1 MKGITPYTLE
11 VTQPPASAQV
21 TASALWPAMV
31 IAARALREK
40 VTTRVAPL
48 VWNFSSSAK
57 LGTSMRQALSPP
69 FAVTPAYPMFLALG
83 SPVQATIL
91 RLSRSNQLLDTI
103 PCDAGKLPVEI
114 VAWPTQVS
122 VVA

>member
-1 MKGITPYTLE
+1 MLE

-21 TASALWPAMV
+21 TASALCPAMV
-31 IAARALREK
+31 IAARAFREK

-57 LGTSMRQALSPP
+57 EGISTRQALSPP
-69 FAVTPAYPMFLALG
+69 FAVTPAYPEFLASG
-83 SPVQATIL
+83 SVVQATIL
-91 RLSRSNQLLDTI
+91 WLSRSHQVLDTI

-122 VVA
+122 IVA